1 MNIALH
7 TACPCYFHVCSLC
20 HSQKKTLLESSQS
33 QKSPTELETWIM
45 KSYSYTVQLLCQ
57 YSYAGEHWR
66 CHKWKHAVRWDHLP
80 PIQMEVVHAGNTFSI
95 ELQQWH
101 GMYTVKTDWLFE
113 WKSGYLGCILDEET
127 LVRRSLLETN
137 CLRQLERKL
146 VQIIISLQLQSL
158 TS

>member
-1 MNIALH
+1 MLTPFSWKTGLENWSWMREIFRKEFHCQDSTLIRISMVHQSCLFQCLVSIQLLVTNSPMNI
-7 TACPCYFHVCSLC
+7 VSW
-20 HSQKKTLLESSQS
+20 KGTLL
-33 QKSPTELETWIM
+33 
-45 KSYSYTVQLLCQ
+45 LCK

-113 WKSGYLGCILDEET
+113 WKSGYLAWLHTRWRGHW
-127 LVRRSLLETN
+127 LLRN
-137 CLRQLERKL
+137 LLW
-146 VQIIISLQLQSL
+146 
-158 TS
+158 